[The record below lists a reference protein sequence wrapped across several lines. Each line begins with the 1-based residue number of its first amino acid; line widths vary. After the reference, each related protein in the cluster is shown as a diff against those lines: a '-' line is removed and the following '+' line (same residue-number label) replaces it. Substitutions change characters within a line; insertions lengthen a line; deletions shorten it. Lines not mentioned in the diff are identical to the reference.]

1 MDRSTT
7 YRLLR
12 RPPTTQAPLPKYSL
26 PRYVDPTPSAAHR
39 KLPRE
44 EEADRALKNTKFSP
58 GTRQT
63 LIALFLLTILAVPLI
78 QLVGEFRAAG
88 SISRLPIISLFK
100 SLPWLPHSEDLKRFE
115 RTLENESLVSQW
127 LLPRTQYLLTV
138 LLGAGNEQVYLGDR
152 HWLFY
157 RADVD
162 HVIGPPFLDPVRMKH
177 RLQSS
182 RVQPDPIK
190 AIVDFRN
197 QLATRGIDLVVLP
210 VLVKPS
216 IEGEMLAVSN
226 ANRAQANGALP
237 NPSFN
242 EFKARL
248 EREKVRVFDPTPFLI
263 ERGSNGRRYL
273 ETDTHWRP
281 ETMEVVAERL
291 ADFLQLPPATGSMVS
306 SIVEKEIVARGDIA
320 AMLKLSKGDKFLPG
334 EKVTIRQVVNGNAL
348 WRPSK
353 EGDVLLLGDSFSNI
367 FSFEAMGWGE
377 SAGFPEHL
385 SFALRRPIDCILR
398 NSDASFA
405 TREILSNE
413 LARGRDRLAEKKLV
427 IWEFAARELSFGNW
441 KLLDLKLGEAK
452 PSRFLSLKAGE
463 EITISGTVESIS
475 PVPRPGTVPYKDHI
489 EALHLVD
496 ISGADSRGEGAG
508 TADTVREAASHQQ
521 AVVYVWSMRD
531 NVWTS
536 AARLRPGERVR
547 LRLRPW
553 SDVSAQYEKFNR
565 TELDEQALQLEEPVW
580 GEDIEV
586 LNR

>member
-1 MDRSTT
+1 MPTT
-7 YRLLR
+7 QA
-12 RPPTTQAPLPKYSL
+12 PPTTHAPLPKYSL
-26 PRYVDPTPSAAHR
+26 PRYADPTPSAAHR

-44 EEADRALKNTKFSP
+44 EEADLALKNTKFTP

-63 LIALFLLTILAVPLI
+63 LIALFLLTIVAVPAI
-78 QLVGEFRAAG
+78 QLAGEFRAAG
-88 SISRLPIISLFK
+88 SISRLPMLSIFK
-100 SLPWLPHSEDLKRFE
+100 SLPWLPHSEDLKRVE

-138 LLGAGNEQVYLGDR
+138 LLGAGNEQVYLGHDP
-152 HWLFY
+152 WLFY

-177 RLQSS
+177 RLQAS

-197 QLATRGIDLVVLP
+197 QLAARGIDLVVLP
-210 VLVKPS
+210 VSVKPS
-216 IEGEMLAVSN
+216 TEGEMLAVSN
-226 ANRAQANGALP
+226 ANRTQASGALP

-248 EREKVRVFDPTPFLI
+248 EREKVRLFDPEPFLM
-263 ERGSNGRRYL
+263 ERGKNGPLYL

-281 ETMEVVAERL
+281 QTMEFVAQRL
-291 ADFLQLPPATGSMVS
+291 ADFLQLPATARSTLP
-306 SIVEKEIVARGDIA
+306 SIIEKEIVARGDIA
-320 AMLKLSKGDKFLPG
+320 AMLKLSRGDKFFPP
-334 EKVTIRQVVNGNAL
+334 EKVTIRQVVTGNAL

-353 EGDVLLLGDSFSNI
+353 EADVLLLGDSFSNI

-377 SAGFPEHL
+377 SARYPEHL
-385 SFALRRPIDCILR
+385 SVALRRPIDCILR

-413 LARGRDRLAEKKLV
+413 LSRGRDRLAGKKLV

-452 PSRFLSLKAGE
+452 PSRFFSLKPSE
-463 EITISGTVESIS
+463 EIEVTGTVETIS
-475 PVPRPGTVPYKDHI
+475 SVPRPGTVPYKDHI
-489 EALHLVD
+489 AALHLIDVVAAGD
-496 ISGADSRGEGAG
+496 DRGSEGKKKSSPRLQPE
-508 TADTVREAASHQQ
+508 TQ
-521 AVVYVWSMRD
+521 AVVYLWSMRD

-536 AARLRPGERVR
+536 AARLWP
-547 LRLRPW
+547 
-553 SDVSAQYEKFNR
+553 DVSAQYEKFNR
-565 TELDEQALQLEEPVW
+565 TELDDSALQLEEPVW
-580 GEDIEV
+580 SDHVEV

>member
-1 MDRSTT
+1 MRWQA
-7 YRLLR
+7 
-12 RPPTTQAPLPKYSL
+12 RPVPPKYSL
-26 PRYVDPTPSAAHR
+26 PRYADPTPGERR
-39 KLPRE
+39 KISRE
-44 EEADRALKNTKFSP
+44 EEAELALKNTKFAP

-63 LIALFLLTILAVPLI
+63 LIMLFLLTIAAIPAI
-78 QLVGEFRAAG
+78 QLAGEFRAAG
-88 SISRLPIISLFK
+88 AISRLPMLSIFK
-100 SLPWLPHSEDLKRFE
+100 SLPWLPHSEDLKRVE

-138 LLGAGNEQVYLGDR
+138 LLGAGNEQVYLGHG

-162 HVIGPPFLDPVRMKH
+162 HVIGPPFLDPVRMKR
-177 RLQSS
+177 RLQAS
-182 RVQPDPIK
+182 RVPPDPIQ

-197 QLATRGIDLVVLP
+197 QLAARGIDLVVLP

-226 ANRAQANGALP
+226 ANRAEAGGALP

-248 EREKVRVFDPTPFLI
+248 EREKVRVFDPAMFLM
-263 ERGSNGRRYL
+263 ERGRNGPLYL

-281 ETMEVVAERL
+281 ETMEFVAERL
-291 ADFLQLPPATGSMVS
+291 ADFLQLPAAAGSILP
-306 SIVEKEIVARGDIA
+306 SIIEKEIVSRGDIA
-320 AMLKLSKGDKFLPG
+320 AMLKLSRADKFPP
-334 EKVTIRQVVNGNAL
+334 EKVTIRQVVTGNAL

-353 EGDVLLLGDSFSNI
+353 EADVLLLGDSFSNI

-377 SAGFPEHL
+377 SAGFAEHL
-385 SFALRRPIDCILR
+385 SVALRRPIDCILR

-413 LARGRDRLAEKKLV
+413 LARGRDRLAGKKLV

-463 EITISGTVESIS
+463 EIAVSGTVESIS

-496 ISGADSRGEGAG
+496 IVAVDSRGAVGG
-508 TADTVREAASHQQ
+508 TADTLREAASRSQ
-521 AVVYVWSMRD
+521 AVVYLWSMRD

-536 AARLRPGERVR
+536 AARLRPGDRVK

-553 SDVSAQYEKFNR
+553 PDVSGQNEKFNR
-565 TELDEQALQLEEPVW
+565 TELDDAALQLEEPVW
-580 GEDIEV
+580 GEDVEA
-586 LNR
+586 LKR

>member
-1 MDRSTT
+1 M
-7 YRLLR
+7 
-12 RPPTTQAPLPKYSL
+12 PTTQAPLPKYSL
-26 PRYVDPTPSAAHR
+26 PRYADPTPSAAHR

-44 EEADRALKNTKFSP
+44 EEADLALKNTKFTP

-63 LIALFLLTILAVPLI
+63 LIALFLLTIVAVPAI
-78 QLVGEFRAAG
+78 QLVGEFRAAV
-88 SISRLPIISLFK
+88 SISRLPIISIFK
-100 SLPWLPHSEDLKRFE
+100 SLPWLPHSEDLKRVE

-127 LLPRTQYLLTV
+127 LLPRVQYLLTV
-138 LLGAGNEQVYLGDR
+138 LLGAGNEQVYLGHDP
-152 HWLFY
+152 WLFY

-162 HVIGPPFLDPVRMKH
+162 HVIGPPFLDPLRMKH
-177 RLQSS
+177 RLQTS

-197 QLATRGIDLVVLP
+197 QLTARGIDLVVLP
-210 VLVKPS
+210 VSVKPS
-216 IEGEMLAVSN
+216 VEGEMLAVSN
-226 ANRAQANGALP
+226 ANRTQASSALP

-248 EREKVRVFDPTPFLI
+248 EREKVRVFDPARFLM
-263 ERGSNGRRYL
+263 ERGRNGHRYL

-281 ETMEVVAERL
+281 ETMELVAERL
-291 ADFLQLPPATGSMVS
+291 ADFLQLPAAAGSTS
-306 SIVEKEIVARGDIA
+306 PSIIEKEIVARGDIA
-320 AMLKLSKGDKFLPG
+320 AMLKLSRGDKFFPP
-334 EKVTIRQVVNGNAL
+334 ETVTIRQVVIGNAL

-353 EGDVLLLGDSFSNI
+353 EADVLLLGDSFSNI

-377 SAGFPEHL
+377 AAGFPEHL

-413 LARGRDRLAEKKLV
+413 LARGRDRLAGKKLV
-427 IWEFAARELSFGNW
+427 IWEFADRELSFGNW
-441 KLLDLKLGEAK
+441 KLLDLKRGEAR

-463 EITISGTVESIS
+463 EIAVSGTVETIS

-496 ISGADSRGEGAG
+496 IASADSR
-508 TADTVREAASHQQ
+508 DAAESHAQ
-521 AVVYVWSMRD
+521 AVVYLWSMRD
-531 NVWTS
+531 NEWTF
-536 AARLRPGERVR
+536 AARLRPGDRVK

-553 SDVSAQYEKFNR
+553 PDVSAQYEKFNR
-565 TELDEQALQLEEPVW
+565 TELDDSALQLEEPVW
-580 GEDIEV
+580 GEDIE
-586 LNR
+586 LLKR

>member
-1 MDRSTT
+1 MRW
-7 YRLLR
+7 
-12 RPPTTQAPLPKYSL
+12 QAPPVPPKYSL
-26 PRYVDPTPSAAHR
+26 PRYADPTPGGAPEYR

-44 EEADRALKNTKFSP
+44 EEAELALKYTKFAP

-63 LIALFLLTILAVPLI
+63 LIALFLLTIVAVPAI

-88 SISRLPIISLFK
+88 AISRMPIFSIFK
-100 SLPWLPHSEDLKRFE
+100 SLPWLPHSEDLKRVE

-138 LLGAGNEQVYLGDR
+138 LLGAGNEQVYLGHDP
-152 HWLFY
+152 WLFY

-162 HVIGPPFLDPVRMKH
+162 HVIGPPFLDPARMKH
-177 RLQSS
+177 RLQAS
-182 RVQPDPIK
+182 RVQPDPIP

-197 QLATRGIDLVVLP
+197 QLAARGIDLVLLP
-210 VLVKPS
+210 VSVKPS

-226 ANRAQANGALP
+226 ASRAQAGGALP
-237 NPSFN
+237 NPSFD

-248 EREKVRVFDPTPFLI
+248 EREKLRVFDPTPLLM
-263 ERGSNGRRYL
+263 ERGRNGPLYL

-281 ETMEVVAERL
+281 ETMEFVAERL
-291 ADFLQLPPATGSMVS
+291 ANFLQLPGTAGSTVP
-306 SIVEKEIVARGDIA
+306 SIIEKEIVARGDIA
-320 AMLKLSKGDKFLPG
+320 AMLKLSRADKFPS
-334 EKVTIRQVVNGNAL
+334 EKVTIRQVATGNAL
-348 WRPSK
+348 WRPSQ
-353 EGDVLLLGDSFSNI
+353 EADVLLLGDSFSNI

-377 SAGFPEHL
+377 SAGFAEHL
-385 SFALRRPIDCILR
+385 SVALRRPIDCILR
-398 NSDASFA
+398 NSDAAFA

-413 LARGRDRLAEKKLV
+413 LARGRDRLAGKKLV

-463 EITISGTVESIS
+463 EIAVSGTVESIS

-489 EALHLVD
+489 AELHLID
-496 ISGADSRGEGAG
+496 IVPADSQPGGAFRDAG
-508 TADTVREAASHQQ
+508 PHPQ
-521 AVVYVWSMRD
+521 AVVYLWSMRD

-536 AARLRPGERVR
+536 AARLRPGERIR

-553 SDVSAQYEKFNR
+553 SDVSGQYEKFNR
-565 TELDEQALQLEEPVW
+565 TELDDPALQLEEPVW
-580 GEDIEV
+580 GEDVEA

>member
-1 MDRSTT
+1 
-7 YRLLR
+7 
-12 RPPTTQAPLPKYSL
+12 L
-26 PRYVDPTPSAAHR
+26 PRYVDPSPSAAHH

-44 EEADRALKNTKFSP
+44 EEADLALKNTKFAP
-58 GTRQT
+58 GTRQA
-63 LIALFLLTILAVPLI
+63 LIALFLLTIVAVPLV

-88 SISRLPIISLFK
+88 SISRLPMISIFK
-100 SLPWLPHSEDLKRFE
+100 SLPWLPHSEDLKRVE

-127 LLPRTQYLLTV
+127 LLPRVQYLLTV
-138 LLGAGNEQVYLGDR
+138 LLGAGNEQVYLGHDP
-152 HWLFY
+152 WLFY

-162 HVIGPPFLDPVRMKH
+162 HVIGPPFLDPVRMKQ
-177 RLQSS
+177 RLHTSG
-182 RVQPDPIK
+182 VQPDPIK

-197 QLATRGIDLVVLP
+197 QLAARGIDLVVLP
-210 VLVKPS
+210 VSVKPS
-216 IEGEMLAVSN
+216 VEGEMLAVSN
-226 ANRAQANGALP
+226 ANRAQASSALP

-248 EREKVRVFDPTPFLI
+248 EREKVRLFDPAPFLM
-263 ERGSNGRRYL
+263 ERGKNGHRYL

-281 ETMEVVAERL
+281 ETMEIVAERL
-291 ADFLQLPPATGSMVS
+291 ADFLQLPAAAGSTPP
-306 SIVEKEIVARGDIA
+306 SIIEKEIVARGDIA
-320 AMLKLSKGDKFLPG
+320 AMLKLSRG
-334 EKVTIRQVVNGNAL
+334 ERFFPPETVTIRQVAIGNAL

-353 EGDVLLLGDSFSNI
+353 EADVLLLGDSFSNI

-377 SAGFPEHL
+377 SAGFAEHL

-413 LARGRDRLAEKKLV
+413 LARGRDRLAGKKLV

-463 EITISGTVESIS
+463 EITVNGTVESIS

-496 ISGADSRGEGAG
+496 IAGADSR
-508 TADTVREAASHQQ
+508 DAAESHAQ
-521 AVVYVWSMRD
+521 AVVYLWSMRD

-536 AARLRPGERVR
+536 AARLRPGDRIK
-547 LRLRPW
+547 LRLQPW
-553 SDVSAQYEKFNR
+553 PDVSAQYEKFNR
-565 TELDEQALQLEEPVW
+565 TELEDSALQLEEPVW
-580 GEDIEV
+580 GEDVEV
-586 LNR
+586 LKR

>member
-1 MDRSTT
+1 M
-7 YRLLR
+7 
-12 RPPTTQAPLPKYSL
+12 PTTPPPLPKYSL
-26 PRYVDPTPSAAHR
+26 PRYADPTPSAAHR
-39 KLPRE
+39 RLPRE
-44 EEADRALKNTKFSP
+44 EEADLALKNTKFTP

-63 LIALFLLTILAVPLI
+63 LIALFLLTIVAVPAI
-78 QLVGEFRAAG
+78 QLAGEFRAAG
-88 SISRLPIISLFK
+88 SISRLPLLAIFK
-100 SLPWLPHSEDLKRFE
+100 SLPWLPHSEDLKRVE

-138 LLGAGNEQVYLGDR
+138 LLGAGNEQVYLGHDP
-152 HWLFY
+152 WLFY

-177 RLQSS
+177 RLQAS

-197 QLATRGIDLVVLP
+197 QLAARGIDLVVLP
-210 VLVKPS
+210 VSVKPS
-216 IEGEMLAVSN
+216 TEGEMLAVSN
-226 ANRAQANGALP
+226 ANRAQASGALP

-248 EREKVRVFDPTPFLI
+248 EREKVRLFDPEPFLM
-263 ERGSNGRRYL
+263 ERKKSGHRYL

-281 ETMEVVAERL
+281 ETMELVAERL
-291 ADFLQLPPATGSMVS
+291 ADYLQLPVAAGSTS
-306 SIVEKEIVARGDIA
+306 PSIIENEIVARGDIA
-320 AMLKLSKGDKFLPG
+320 AMLKLSRGDKFFPL
-334 EKVTIRQVVNGNAL
+334 EKVTIRQVVTGNAL

-353 EGDVLLLGDSFSNI
+353 EADVLLLGDSFSNI

-377 SAGFPEHL
+377 SAGFAEHL
-385 SFALRRPIDCILR
+385 SAALRRPIDCILR

-413 LARGRDRLAEKKLV
+413 LARGRDRLAGKKLV

-441 KLLDLKLGEAK
+441 KLVDLKLGEAK
-452 PSRFLSLKAGE
+452 ASRFLSLKPGE
-463 EITISGTVESIS
+463 EMVVSGVIDNVS

-489 EALHLVD
+489 LALHLID
-496 ISGADSRGEGAG
+496 IVGVNAEGM
-508 TADTVREAASHQQ
+508 Q
-521 AVVYVWSMRD
+521 AIVCLWSMRD
-531 NVWTS
+531 SLWTA
-536 AARLRPGERVR
+536 AARLRAGERVK

-565 TELDEQALQLEEPVW
+565 TELDDPALQLEEPVW
-580 GEDIEV
+580 GE
-586 LNR
+586 LR

>member
-1 MDRSTT
+1 M
-7 YRLLR
+7 
-12 RPPTTQAPLPKYSL
+12 PTNQPPLPKYSL
-26 PRYVDPTPSAAHR
+26 PRYADPSPSAAHR
-39 KLPRE
+39 SSRE
-44 EEADRALKNTKFSP
+44 EEADLALKNTKFAP

-63 LIALFLLTILAVPLI
+63 LIALFLLTVVAIPAI
-78 QLVGEFRAAG
+78 QLAGEFRAAG
-88 SISRLPIISLFK
+88 AISRLPILSIFK
-100 SLPWLPHSEDLKRFE
+100 SLPWLPHSEDLKRVE

-138 LLGAGNEQVYLGDR
+138 LLGAGNEQVYLGHD

-162 HVIGPPFLDPVRMKH
+162 HVIGPPFLDPIRMKH
-177 RLQSS
+177 RLQAS
-182 RVQPDPIK
+182 RVQPDPIR

-197 QLATRGIDLVVLP
+197 QLAARGIDLVVLP

-226 ANRAQANGALP
+226 ASQAQAGGALP

-248 EREKVRVFDPTPFLI
+248 EREKVRVFDPAPFLM
-263 ERGSNGRRYL
+263 EQGRNGSLYL

-281 ETMEVVAERL
+281 ATMEIVAERL
-291 ADFLQLPPATGSMVS
+291 ADFLQLPAAAGSTS
-306 SIVEKEIVARGDIA
+306 PSIIEKEIVARGDIA
-320 AMLKLSKGDKFLPG
+320 AMLKLSGGDKFFSP
-334 EKVTIRQVVNGNAL
+334 EKVTIRQVVTGNAL
-348 WRPSK
+348 WRPSR
-353 EGDVLLLGDSFSNI
+353 EADVLLLGDSFSNI

-377 SAGFPEHL
+377 SAGFAEHL
-385 SFALRRPIDCILR
+385 SMALRRPIDCILR

-413 LARGRDRLAEKKLV
+413 LARGRDRLAGKKLV

-441 KLLDLKLGEAK
+441 KLLDLKLGETK
-452 PSRFLSLKAGE
+452 PSRFLSLKPGE
-463 EITISGTVESIS
+463 EIAVSGTVESIS

-496 ISGADSRGEGAG
+496 IVGADSRSEGGA
-508 TADTVREAASHQQ
+508 TADTFRETASHSQ
-521 AVVYVWSMRD
+521 AVVYLWSMRD

-536 AARLRPGERVR
+536 AARLRPGDRVK

-553 SDVSAQYEKFNR
+553 PEVSGQYEKFNR
-565 TELDEQALQLEEPVW
+565 TELDDPALQLEEPVW
-580 GEDIEV
+580 GEDVEA
-586 LNR
+586 LKR

>member
-1 MDRSTT
+1 M
-7 YRLLR
+7 
-12 RPPTTQAPLPKYSL
+12 PTTQAPLPKYSL
-26 PRYVDPTPSAAHR
+26 PRYADPTPSAAHR

-44 EEADRALKNTKFSP
+44 EEADLALKNTKFVP
-58 GTRQT
+58 GTRQA
-63 LIALFLLTILAVPLI
+63 LIALFLLTIVAVPAI
-78 QLVGEFRAAG
+78 QLAGEFRTAG
-88 SISRLPIISLFK
+88 SISRLPMISIFK
-100 SLPWLPHSEDLKRFE
+100 SLPWLPHSEDLKRVE

-127 LLPRTQYLLTV
+127 LLPRVQYLLTV
-138 LLGAGNEQVYLGDR
+138 LLGAGNEQVYLGHDP
-152 HWLFY
+152 WLFY

-162 HVIGPPFLDPVRMKH
+162 HVIGPPFLNPVRMKH
-177 RLQSS
+177 RLQTSG
-182 RVQPDPIK
+182 VQPDPIK

-197 QLATRGIDLVVLP
+197 QLAARGIDLVVLP
-210 VLVKPS
+210 VSVKPS
-216 IEGEMLAVSN
+216 VEGEMLAVSN
-226 ANRAQANGALP
+226 ANRIQASSALP

-248 EREKVRVFDPTPFLI
+248 EREKVRVFDPGRFLM
-263 ERGSNGRRYL
+263 ERGRNGHRYL

-281 ETMEVVAERL
+281 ETMELVAERL
-291 ADFLQLPPATGSMVS
+291 ADFLQLPAATGSTS
-306 SIVEKEIVARGDIA
+306 PSIIEKEIVARGDIA
-320 AMLKLSKGDKFLPG
+320 AMLKLSRRDKFFPP
-334 EKVTIRQVVNGNAL
+334 ETVTIRQVVTGNAL

-353 EGDVLLLGDSFSNI
+353 EADVLLLGDSFSNI

-377 SAGFPEHL
+377 AAGFAEHL

-413 LARGRDRLAEKKLV
+413 LARGRDRLAGKKLV

-463 EITISGTVESIS
+463 EIAVNGTVESIS

-496 ISGADSRGEGAG
+496 IAAADSR
-508 TADTVREAASHQQ
+508 DAAESHAQ
-521 AVVYVWSMRD
+521 AVVYLWSMRD

-536 AARLRPGERVR
+536 AARLRPGDRVK

-553 SDVSAQYEKFNR
+553 PDVSAQYEKFNR
-565 TELDEQALQLEEPVW
+565 TEAGRLGVATGGAGL
-580 GEDIEV
+580 G
-586 LNR
+586 RGR

>member
-1 MDRSTT
+1 M
-7 YRLLR
+7 
-12 RPPTTQAPLPKYSL
+12 PTNQPPLPKYSL
-26 PRYVDPTPSAAHR
+26 PRYADPSPSAAHR
-39 KLPRE
+39 SSRE
-44 EEADRALKNTKFSP
+44 EEADLALKNTKFAP

-63 LIALFLLTILAVPLI
+63 LIALFLLTVVAIPAI
-78 QLVGEFRAAG
+78 QLAGEFRAAG
-88 SISRLPIISLFK
+88 AISRLPILSIFK
-100 SLPWLPHSEDLKRFE
+100 SLPWLPHSEDLKRVE

-138 LLGAGNEQVYLGDR
+138 LLGAGNEQVYLGHD

-162 HVIGPPFLDPVRMKH
+162 HVIGPPFLDPIRMKH
-177 RLQSS
+177 RLQAS
-182 RVQPDPIK
+182 RVQPDPIR

-197 QLATRGIDLVVLP
+197 QLAARGIDLVVLP

-226 ANRAQANGALP
+226 ASQAQAGGALP

-248 EREKVRVFDPTPFLI
+248 EREKVRVFDPARFLM
-263 ERGSNGRRYL
+263 EQGRNGSLYL

-281 ETMEVVAERL
+281 ATMEIVAERL
-291 ADFLQLPPATGSMVS
+291 ADFLQLPAAAGSTS
-306 SIVEKEIVARGDIA
+306 PSIIEKEIVARGDIA
-320 AMLKLSKGDKFLPG
+320 AMLKLSGGDKFFSP
-334 EKVTIRQVVNGNAL
+334 EKVTIRQVVTGNAL
-348 WRPSK
+348 WRPSR
-353 EGDVLLLGDSFSNI
+353 EADVLLLGDSFSNI

-377 SAGFPEHL
+377 SAGFAEHL
-385 SFALRRPIDCILR
+385 SMALRRPIDCILR

-413 LARGRDRLAEKKLV
+413 LARGRDRLAGKKLV

-452 PSRFLSLKAGE
+452 PSRFMSLKAGE
-463 EITISGTVESIS
+463 EITVNGTVESIS

-496 ISGADSRGEGAG
+496 IVAADSRGEGAG
-508 TADTVREAASHQQ
+508 TADTFREAASHSQ
-521 AVVYVWSMRD
+521 AVVYLWSMRD

-536 AARLRPGERVR
+536 AARLRPGDRVK

-553 SDVSAQYEKFNR
+553 PEVSGQYEKFNR
-565 TELDEQALQLEEPVW
+565 TELDDPALQLEEPVW
-580 GEDIEV
+580 GEDVEA
-586 LNR
+586 LKR

>member
-1 MDRSTT
+1 MRDSTE

-12 RPPTTQAPLPKYSL
+12 RPTTQAPLPKYSL
-26 PRYVDPTPSAAHR
+26 PRYADPTPSAAHR

-44 EEADRALKNTKFSP
+44 EEADLALKNTKFTP
-58 GTRQT
+58 GTRQA
-63 LIALFLLTILAVPLI
+63 LIALFLLTIVAVPVI

-88 SISRLPIISLFK
+88 SISRLPMVSIFK
-100 SLPWLPHSEDLKRFE
+100 SLPWLPHSEDLKRVE

-127 LLPRTQYLLTV
+127 LLPRVQYLLTV
-138 LLGAGNEQVYLGDR
+138 LLGAGNEQVYLGHDP
-152 HWLFY
+152 WLFY

-162 HVIGPPFLDPVRMKH
+162 HVIGPPFLDP
-177 RLQSS
+177 
-182 RVQPDPIK
+182 IK
-190 AIVDFRN
+190 AIIDFRN
-197 QLATRGIDLVVLP
+197 QLAARGIDLVVLP
-210 VLVKPS
+210 VSVKPS
-216 IEGEMLAVSN
+216 VEGEMLAVSN
-226 ANRAQANGALP
+226 ANRTQASGALP

-248 EREKVRVFDPTPFLI
+248 EREKVHLFDPAPFLM
-263 ERGSNGRRYL
+263 ERGRNGHRYL

-281 ETMEVVAERL
+281 ETMELVAERL
-291 ADFLQLPPATGSMVS
+291 ADFLQLPAASVS
-306 SIVEKEIVARGDIA
+306 TSPSIIEKEIVARGDIA
-320 AMLKLSKGDKFLPG
+320 AMLKLSRAEKFFPP
-334 EKVTIRQVVNGNAL
+334 ETVTIRQVVIGNAL

-353 EGDVLLLGDSFSNI
+353 EADVLLLGDSFSNI

-377 SAGFPEHL
+377 SAGFAEHL

-413 LARGRDRLAEKKLV
+413 LARGRDRLAGKKLV

-452 PSRFLSLKAGE
+452 PSRFLTLKPGE
-463 EITISGTVESIS
+463 QIEVSGTVESIS

-496 ISGADSRGEGAG
+496 VVAADSRGEA
-508 TADTVREAASHQQ
+508 ESHAQ
-521 AVVYVWSMRD
+521 AVVYLWSMRD

-536 AARLRPGERVR
+536 AARLRPGDRVK
-547 LRLRPW
+547 LHLRPW
-553 SDVSAQYEKFNR
+553 PDVSAQYEKFNR
-565 TELDEQALQLEEPVW
+565 TELDDSALQLEEPVW
-580 GEDIEV
+580 GEDIE
-586 LNR
+586 LLKR

>member
-1 MDRSTT
+1 MPTIQA
-7 YRLLR
+7 
-12 RPPTTQAPLPKYSL
+12 PPTTHAPLPKYSL
-26 PRYVDPTPSAAHR
+26 PRYADATPSAAHR

-44 EEADRALKNTKFSP
+44 EEADLALKNTKFTP

-63 LIALFLLTILAVPLI
+63 LIALFLLTIVAVPTI

-88 SISRLPIISLFK
+88 SISRMPMVSIFR
-100 SLPWLPHSEDLKRFE
+100 SLPWLPHAEDLKGVE
-115 RTLENESLVSQW
+115 RSLENESLVSQW
-127 LLPRTQYLLTV
+127 LLPRMQYLLTV
-138 LLGAGNEQVYLGDR
+138 VLGAGNEQVYLGHDP
-152 HWLFY
+152 WLFY

-162 HVIGPPFLDPVRMKH
+162 HVIGPPFLDPVRLKH
-177 RLQSS
+177 RLQTG

-197 QLATRGIDLVVLP
+197 QLAARGIDLVVVP
-210 VLVKPS
+210 VSVKPS
-216 IEGEMLAVSN
+216 VEGEMLAMSH
-226 ANRAQANGALP
+226 ANRTEASAALP

-248 EREKVRVFDPTPFLI
+248 EREKVRVFDPTPFLM
-263 ERGSNGRRYL
+263 EQGKNTALYL

-281 ETMEVVAERL
+281 ETMEIAAERL
-291 ADFLQLPPATGSMVS
+291 ADFLQLPPPAASTSP

-320 AMLKLSKGDKFLPG
+320 AMLKLTAAERFFPAQ
-334 EKVTIRQVVNGNAL
+334 KVTIRQVVTGNGL

-353 EGDVLLLGDSFSNI
+353 EADVLLLGDSFSNI

-377 SAGFPEHL
+377 SAGFAEHL

-413 LARGRDRLAEKKLV
+413 LARGRDRLAGKKLV

-452 PSRFLSLKAGE
+452 PSRFLTLKPGE
-463 EITISGTVESIS
+463 QIEVNGTVETIS

-489 EALHLVD
+489 EALHLIDVV
-496 ISGADSRGEGAG
+496 GANSPDAS
-508 TADTVREAASHQQ
+508 AAHAQ
-521 AVVYVWSMRD
+521 AVIYLWSMRD

-536 AARLRPGERVR
+536 AARLRPGDRIK

-553 SDVSAQYEKFNR
+553 PDVSAQYEKFNR
-565 TELDEQALQLEEPVW
+565 TELDDSALQLEEPVW
-580 GEDIEV
+580 GEDIE
-586 LNR
+586 LLKH